1 MAVTK
6 EEIFEKLQSALNET
20 FEIAPEKITRDQGQ
34 DRPGNHDASGAEHGQ
49 DIKNGDTSRDQEG
62 VGNLEN
68 RQADG
73 NLGEGDEQDQ
83 RIGKD
88 AFDQRA
94 ADIFP
99 DFKHNS
105 AAALRKL
112 PQDELR
118 NLRIVDGHE
127 KGHNDGNDQIQKRAG
142 NGGCQ

>member
-1 MAVTK
+1 
-6 EEIFEKLQSALNET
+6 
-20 FEIAPEKITRDQGQ
+20 
-34 DRPGNHDASGAEHGQ
+34 Q

-88 AFDQRA
+88 AFDQRS

-127 KGHNDGNDQIQKRAG
+127 KGHNDGNDQIQKRDG